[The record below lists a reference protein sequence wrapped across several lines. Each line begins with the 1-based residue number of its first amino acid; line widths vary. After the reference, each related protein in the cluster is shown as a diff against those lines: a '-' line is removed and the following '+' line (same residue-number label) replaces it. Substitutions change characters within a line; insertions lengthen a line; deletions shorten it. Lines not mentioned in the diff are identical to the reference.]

1 MLNRRTAVQDTQQ
14 SLRDNENCSVS
25 KSQIYVYTDIII
37 NIHFLLT
44 CVTVGLNLSV
54 FLNNLW

>member
-44 CVTVGLNLSV
+44 CVTVGLNL
-54 FLNNLW
+54 